1 MTTITL
7 GGKEFTVRYPLN
19 SIRALERETG
29 KSVFQI
35 VDLTSFSI
43 DLMICVIWAGVL
55 HASRLLTVAAV
66 SQWLEDEKDLP
77 ALFAK
82 CYEVFGQSLSGHI
95 PVTGDEPE
103 KSTSEEEKN

>member
-43 DLMICVIWAGVL
+43 DLMICVIWAG
-55 HASRLLTVAAV
+55 
-66 SQWLEDEKDLP
+66 E
-77 ALFAK
+77 

>member
-43 DLMICVIWAGVL
+43 DLMICVIWA
-55 HASRLLTVAAV
+55 VAGRRKRPAFAV
-66 SQWLEDEKDLP
+66 
-77 ALFAK
+77 
-82 CYEVFGQSLSGHI
+82 C
-95 PVTGDEPE
+95 
-103 KSTSEEEKN
+103 

>member
-55 HASRLLTVAAV
+55 HANRLLTVAAV
-66 SQWLEDEKDLP
+66 WAKKCPDIEELTGVWSSGKIMTKLEHYRATVSRIKVR
-77 ALFAK
+77 K
-82 CYEVFGQSLSGHI
+82 KRGQM
-95 PVTGDEPE
+95 
-103 KSTSEEEKN
+103 